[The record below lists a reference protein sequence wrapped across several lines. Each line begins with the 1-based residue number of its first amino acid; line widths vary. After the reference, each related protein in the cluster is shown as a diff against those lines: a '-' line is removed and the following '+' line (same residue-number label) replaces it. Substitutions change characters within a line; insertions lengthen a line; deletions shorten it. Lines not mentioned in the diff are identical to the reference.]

1 MSHGSSL
8 LVSMLYILLFAI
20 RLQLL
25 LEVLL
30 VPSELVILWRN
41 NSRIGI
47 QKCSDNFS
55 VIVSIALEKD

>member
-30 VPSELVILWRN
+30 VPNELVILWRN

-55 VIVSIALEKD
+55 VIVSKH

>member
-30 VPSELVILWRN
+30 VPSELVILSRN

>member
-30 VPSELVILWRN
+30 VPNELVILWRN

-55 VIVSIALEKD
+55 VIVSTALEKD

>member
-1 MSHGSSL
+1 
-8 LVSMLYILLFAI
+8 MLYILLFAI

>member
-30 VPSELVILWRN
+30 VPNELVILWRN